1 MKRVLNKIKWWGS
14 FLLVVLGLIEYFTKI
29 SIFFR
34 PLWHCF
40 NQKIEIK
47 FGIIIFLEFLIL
59 FFLISWLKLKNKYRN
74 IKKTRKIEDIVDT
87 ASNKKWK
94 TSFEEFPEEGIL
106 YALEYPLGKDD
117 VEPWI
122 GKSDPRCLKCQTR
135 MKKMP
140 TNHNPFAL
148 TIWKCESCGH
158 SIEDEENSKLQT
170 QAKSRLVK
178 RLNNKS

>member
-1 MKRVLNKIKWWGS
+1 VKKITRDIGWCIGSIASLLAIYEFVSKR
-14 FLLVVLGLIEYFTKI
+14 

-34 PLWHCF
+34 PLWIFF
-40 NQKIEIK
+40 NQITEIK
-47 FGIIIFLEFLIL
+47 FGIFLLLESLIFLFL
-59 FFLISWLKLKNKYRN
+59 FLWIYDKYSGSRK
-74 IKKTRKIEDIVDT
+74 IKKLGKMPEATP
-87 ASNKKWK
+87 NKEWR

-122 GKSDPRCLKCQTR
+122 HRSDPRCLKCRTR
-135 MKKMP
+135 MKKTP
-140 TNHNPFAL
+140 VNYNPFAL

-158 SIEDEENSKLQT
+158 SIEDEKNIKLQT

-178 RLNNKS
+178 KLNNRT